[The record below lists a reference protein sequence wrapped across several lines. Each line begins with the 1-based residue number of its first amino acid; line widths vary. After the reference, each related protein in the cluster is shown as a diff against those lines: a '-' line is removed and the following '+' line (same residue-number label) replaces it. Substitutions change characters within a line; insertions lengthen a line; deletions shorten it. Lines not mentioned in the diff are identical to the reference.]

1 MGDGNEPND
10 QGGEDYAHLQGFFG
24 WNDLPNI
31 DKTPR
36 RGYFVEYE
44 DLIDI
49 KPGKDPNRI
58 NICAKGN
65 ISVAIFSCNNFDATQ
80 VDPTTVRF
88 AGAGVKL
95 DKKGNPVIKIQD
107 ANDDGLSD
115 MVAKFEIPE
124 LVLDSEDAEATLT
137 GMTVGGM
144 EIEGLDAVE
153 VKQQMCV
160 RTLE

>member
-1 MGDGNEPND
+1 M
-10 QGGEDYAHLQGFFG
+10 ALAARMAA
-24 WNDLPNI
+24 
-31 DKTPR
+31 R
-36 RGYFVEYE
+36 RPCTNW
-44 DLIDI
+44 L
-49 KPGKDPNRI
+49 
-58 NICAKGN
+58 
-65 ISVAIFSCNNFDATQ
+65 
-80 VDPTTVRF
+80 
-88 AGAGVKL
+88 
-95 DKKGNPVIKIQD
+95 
-107 ANDDGLSD
+107 DDGLSD